1 MAYQFAHTQ
10 TYSRKGNG
18 KSRSV
23 ASVVAEAVRQAGHC
37 PHVEEPQHP
46 NILHGISP
54 DGIPSLIELRIAKA
68 KELFA
73 EKMQGKGR
81 GIRQDQHVLEAAVFS
96 HPSRS
101 SDLSEPAEREKY
113 EKWRSDVIDWVKH
126 DFDSRGLDFV
136 SAVEHLD
143 ESHPH
148 IHAYG
153 VPRATESNPRMD
165 AKMCHAGYAA
175 KSAESVLERKNTA
188 YRQAM
193 REWQDKHHSAV
204 SERHGLLRFGPKTAR
219 LDRRTYTKHKIAA
232 KNLAEKLNL
241 ADELANIEPQLNN
254 ARNERSQLIS
264 EIQRLRRSLAE
275 LTDRAIT
282 EARKLVSDPIEWMRD
297 RIGGLE
303 LENKKLSTENEK
315 LKIENQQLKN
325 PTKQDNQQELKL

>member
-23 ASVVAEAVRQAGHC
+23 ASVVAEAVRQVGHC
-37 PHVEEPQHP
+37 PHVEEPQQP

-54 DGIPSLIELRIAKA
+54 DAIPSLIEQRIETAKA
-68 KELFA
+68 CFA
-73 EKMQGKGR
+73 EKLKGKGR

-96 HPSRS
+96 HPCRS
-101 SDLSEPAEREKY
+101 SELSEPAEREKY
-113 EKWRSDVIDWVKH
+113 EKWRNDVIDWVKH

-143 ESHPH
+143 ESYPH

-165 AKMCHAGYAA
+165 AKLCHAGYAA
-175 KSAESVLERKNTA
+175 KAAESVLERKNTA

-204 SERHGLLRFGPKTAR
+204 SERHGLLRFGPKRAR
-219 LDRRTYTKHKIAA
+219 LDRKSYTTQKIVA
-232 KNLAEKLNL
+232 KDLAEKINL
-241 ADELANIEPQLNN
+241 ADELAKIEPALNN
-254 ARNERSQLIS
+254 AKNERSQLVS

-275 LTDRAIT
+275 MTDRAIT
-282 EARKLVSDPIEWMRD
+282 EARKLVSDPVEWMREK
-297 RIGGLE
+297 IGGLE

-315 LKIENQQLKN
+315 LKLENQQLKN
-325 PTKQDNQQELKL
+325 PNKQANQELKL